1 MMLRWAGLFL
11 AFIPLQD
18 PELPRLAE
26 QLGHDDSAQRQRAER
41 RLLELGETA
50 RATLERLADGEDPEV
65 RTRARSI
72 LASLDRAAVRRKWLG
87 PAWTVRL
94 PEGEVLLGDLP
105 GLLKN
110 QLPVPVEIPVRL
122 AGSRVRIGGK
132 DVPAWEFLDQLCRAH
147 GGLRL
152 PLERPEG
159 AFALE
164 EGKPGRSPTCYSGP
178 FRVSIER
185 ITLEEREDWRGG
197 RMVLNIT
204 WQPNVHPLNRDY
216 LRGSY
221 DFKITEFRDEK
232 GDLLNQKIDREP
244 RGGGFTLD
252 RTRERVWRS
261 AVSIAFPP
269 AGLRRF
275 GRIKGSV
282 TMVFPSLVETVE
294 FKKPMDGSKAV
305 TAGDTTIRLLSCRRT
320 EQGVV
325 AGISF
330 SRPEG
335 PRIANGRGLE
345 LRSRFNSDT
354 LRLRGADGT
363 VVSFDQR
370 SGSHASGSGEET
382 AEFLGFFPLSSDAEA
397 LTFPFVVDSFE
408 QEVPFEF
415 TDVDLP

>member
-26 QLGHDDSAQRQRAER
+26 QLGHDDSASGSER
-41 RLLELGETA
+41 SGGSWSSARRA

-159 AFALE
+159 PSHW
-164 EGKPGRSPTCYSGP
+164 K
-178 FRVSIER
+178 
-185 ITLEEREDWRGG
+185 
-197 RMVLNIT
+197 
-204 WQPNVHPLNRDY
+204 
-216 LRGSY
+216 RGS
-221 DFKITEFRDEK
+221 
-232 GDLLNQKIDREP
+232 LAAP
-244 RGGGFTLD
+244 RPATPARSGSRSNGSP
-252 RTRERVWRS
+252 WRS
-261 AVSIAFPP
+261 AKTGGE
-269 AGLRRF
+269 AGW
-275 GRIKGSV
+275 S
-282 TMVFPSLVETVE
+282 
-294 FKKPMDGSKAV
+294 
-305 TAGDTTIRLLSCRRT
+305 
-320 EQGVV
+320 
-325 AGISF
+325 
-330 SRPEG
+330 
-335 PRIANGRGLE
+335 
-345 LRSRFNSDT
+345 
-354 LRLRGADGT
+354 
-363 VVSFDQR
+363 
-370 SGSHASGSGEET
+370 
-382 AEFLGFFPLSSDAEA
+382 
-397 LTFPFVVDSFE
+397 
-408 QEVPFEF
+408 
-415 TDVDLP
+415 